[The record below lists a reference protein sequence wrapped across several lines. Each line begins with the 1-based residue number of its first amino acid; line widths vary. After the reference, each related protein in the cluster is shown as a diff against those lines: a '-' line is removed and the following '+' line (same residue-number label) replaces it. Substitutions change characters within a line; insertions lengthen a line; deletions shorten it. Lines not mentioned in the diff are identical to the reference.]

1 MWRDDAYVLDML
13 LAARKVLEFTRNVD
27 WVQFKRDELIQNA
40 VMHQIQ
46 IIGEAASKVSPEFQ
60 SDHPDVPW
68 RDMVGMRNRLVHEY
82 FRILPGRVWDVV
94 DKHIPKLVELL
105 EPLVPPEDEGG
116 TTHEEG
122 RG

>member
-13 LAARKVLEFTRNVD
+13 LAAKKVLEFTQGVD
-27 WVQFKRDELIQNA
+27 WGRFRHDDLVQNA
-40 VMHQIQ
+40 VMRQIQ
-46 IIGEAASKVSPEFQ
+46 IIGEAARMVSPEYQ
-60 SDHPDVPW
+60 SEHPEVPW

-94 DKHIPKLVELL
+94 EKHIPELVQLL

-116 TTHEEG
+116 AADEG
-122 RG
+122 AKE

>member
-46 IIGEAASKVSPEFQ
+46 IIGEAASKVSPEYQ

-94 DKHIPKLVELL
+94 EKHIPKLVELL

-116 TTHEEG
+116 TI
-122 RG
+122 